1 MDKSVVEGTA
11 IDKVNLALRSSG
23 IVSPKI
29 KEGDTTLSWDGELFI
44 YDSEPFNKKN
54 LLHIIPVQV
63 KGRKVVNYR
72 NNIQIEVADLINYKK
87 KHCVIFFLVQFVNE
101 VPKIYYNALQLYD
114 LEKHIK
120 KAGKREKIS
129 LPFEVFPEKG
139 NKIKTLILNFVKN
152 AKKQAQL
159 IPGVLSLDEL
169 QKRVERPTLTF
180 DINLIANF
188 NEEDL
193 YNSIK
198 TQKPYFYYK
207 DEKGVEFAVDKFDN
221 IQCLQVGSHYSAA
234 ICVDN
239 VKFYNGYNIIN
250 DEKGTKFQIGRY
262 VSLFCKNY
270 KLTLKYVYAGTIE
283 DRLQTL
289 QFVLAI
295 HDGKTLFFGEEKI
308 PIEKIK
314 LKAKDY
320 NKVKTLVGFYKD
332 VKTLFSKLGIIKE
345 LNLDRIS
352 QEELNNLYDF
362 CQSELYH
369 KEVSLQGGESGKG
382 ILRLD
387 DINIY
392 CLCVKGEKGNRVY
405 SIFNDDSVYYQIDI
419 EDEKLLVSPYLMLA
433 LENNAF
439 DKIDNIN
446 YSKIVDSIKRYGI
459 NDKTE
464 TIHIN
469 LLLKM
474 LLHYDKTKEKR
485 ILDACIMLS
494 NILYEKTCSETNFIN
509 LCQSVKRKESLS
521 QENIDNLITI
531 KEKSEKLDIKLASC
545 ILLEA
550 RIEAKKYFSTMSLE
564 EQEDFRK
571 YPIINLC
578 DELKDM

>member
-23 IVSPKI
+23 IVFPKI
-29 KEGDTTLSWDGELFI
+29 EEGGTTLSWDGELFI
-44 YDSEPFNKKN
+44 YHSEPFNKKN

-63 KGRKVVNYR
+63 KGRTVTKYR
-72 NNIQIEVADLINYKK
+72 NNFQVEVADLINYKK

-101 VPKIYYNALQLYD
+101 IPKIYYNALQLYD
-114 LEKHIK
+114 LEKYIK
-120 KAGKREKIS
+120 KAGKRNKIS
-129 LPFEVFPEKG
+129 LPFETFPEKAS
-139 NKIKTLILNFVKN
+139 KIKTLILDFVKN

-169 QKRVERPTLTF
+169 QKKVEKPTLTF

-198 TQKPYFYYK
+198 TQKPYLYYK

-221 IQCLQVGSHYSAA
+221 IQCFQVGSHYSAA

-295 HDGKTLFFGEEKI
+295 HDGKTLFLGEEKI

-332 VKTLFSKLGIIKE
+332 VKTLFSNWE
-345 LNLDRIS
+345 
-352 QEELNNLYDF
+352 
-362 CQSELYH
+362 
-369 KEVSLQGGESGKG
+369 
-382 ILRLD
+382 
-387 DINIY
+387 
-392 CLCVKGEKGNRVY
+392 
-405 SIFNDDSVYYQIDI
+405 
-419 EDEKLLVSPYLMLA
+419 
-433 LENNAF
+433 
-439 DKIDNIN
+439 
-446 YSKIVDSIKRYGI
+446 
-459 NDKTE
+459 
-464 TIHIN
+464 
-469 LLLKM
+469 LLK
-474 LLHYDKTKEKR
+474 
-485 ILDACIMLS
+485 
-494 NILYEKTCSETNFIN
+494 N
-509 LCQSVKRKESLS
+509 
-521 QENIDNLITI
+521 
-531 KEKSEKLDIKLASC
+531 
-545 ILLEA
+545 
-550 RIEAKKYFSTMSLE
+550 
-564 EQEDFRK
+564 
-571 YPIINLC
+571 
-578 DELKDM
+578 